1 MLLTQFKSLSLSKP
15 SFHVSPPPPLSLLR
29 KPSLSPPPPVGLRIT
44 NRKMMQGRVICDT
57 NDKTVNVV
65 VVRLAPH
72 PKYHKRVRI
81 KKKYQVHDP
90 DNRFKV
96 GDMIVLQKSRP
107 FSKTKSFL
115 ALPVPPR
122 NVRKPKE
129 VAPAEEEEEEEEEIG
144 IPLESQQS

>member
-15 SFHVSPPPPLSLLR
+15 SFHVSPPPLSLFR

-44 NRKMMQGRVICDT
+44 NMKTMQGRVICDT

-65 VVRLAPH
+65 VVRLAKH
-72 PKYHKRVRI
+72 PKYHKWVRI

-96 GDMIVLQKSRP
+96 GDMVVLQRSRP
-107 FSKTKSFL
+107 ISKTKHFL

-129 VAPAEEEEEEEEEIG
+129 VAPAAEEEEEEIG

>member
-15 SFHVSPPPPLSLLR
+15 SFHVYPPPPSLSLLR

-44 NRKMMQGRVICDT
+44 NMKTMQGRVICDT

-65 VVRLAPH
+65 VVRLAKH
-72 PKYHKRVRI
+72 PKYHRLIRI

-96 GDMIVLQKSRP
+96 GDKIVLQRSRP
-107 FSKTKSFL
+107 ISKTKHFL

-129 VAPAEEEEEEEEEIG
+129 VAPAEEEEEIG